1 MFRQEIADPK
11 IRQNT
16 GDIAMTNHLTAA
28 LALAT
33 AIFQRL
39 AFAVVLALAI
49 GLTLYSLLAIVAL
62 VPFPELALAFGGT
75 AVTDAGHYA
84 LFGLTLLAITLCF
97 YLPTNARVMAL
108 ETSHR
113 SFHMGMHDVARA
125 YAVAHASDRA
135 GTFTLSGEFDSVRE
149 RIDFLRR
156 HPDLTDL
163 EPPLLELAAQMS
175 HLSRELADTYSD
187 EKVARARDFL
197 QARQRE
203 IADFND
209 RLDTAKATASEIRGW
224 SQQVDLDEAVARSQ
238 LDRLRE
244 DLAEVLPELEPLD
257 ARDTAEDTEDDK
269 VTPMPRMAAE

>member
-1 MFRQEIADPK
+1 
-11 IRQNT
+11 
-16 GDIAMTNHLTAA
+16 MTNHLTAA

-49 GLTLYSLLAIVAL
+49 GLTLYSLLAIIAL
-62 VPFPELALAFGGT
+62 VPFPELALALGGT
-75 AVTDAGHYA
+75 PVTDAGHYA

-108 ETSHR
+108 ENSHR
-113 SFHMGMHDVARA
+113 SFHMGMQDVARA

-135 GTFTLSGEFDSVRE
+135 GNFTLSGEFDSVRE

-156 HPDLTDL
+156 HPDLSDL
-163 EPPLLELAAQMS
+163 EPPVLELAAQMS
-175 HLSRELADTYSD
+175 HVSRELAETYSE

-197 QARQRE
+197 IARQRE
-203 IADFND
+203 IADFNA

-224 SQQVDLDEAVARSQ
+224 TQQVDLDEAVARSQ

-244 DLAEVLPELEPLD
+244 DLAEVLPELGPLD
-257 ARDTAEDTEDDK
+257 ARNTEDDK
-269 VTPMPRMAAE
+269 VMPMPRMAAE